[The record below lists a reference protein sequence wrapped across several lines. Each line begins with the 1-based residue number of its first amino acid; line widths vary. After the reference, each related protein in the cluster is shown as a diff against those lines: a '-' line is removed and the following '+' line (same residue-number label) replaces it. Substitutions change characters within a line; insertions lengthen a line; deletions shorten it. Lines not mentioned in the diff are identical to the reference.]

1 MPPPRLD
8 DLPTE
13 ISSSIGYLL
22 HRCAGVS
29 YRLVNAR
36 LAQHGME
43 VKHFAILCSLRV
55 EGPRSQGWL
64 GEHLGIDRTTMV
76 QLVDGLE
83 AKGLVERQ
91 RNPADRR
98 QYALTLTPA
107 GASMWER
114 ARGDVEGSEDD
125 ILDGLSETERA
136 TLRGLLGRVV
146 QAQEQALPAAGD

>member
-1 MPPPRLD
+1 MPPRLD

-22 HRCAGVS
+22 HRSAAVS
-29 YRLVNAR
+29 YRAVNAR
-36 LAQHGME
+36 LQPHGIE

-98 QYALTLTPA
+98 SYALTLTPA
-107 GASMWER
+107 GTAMWER
-114 ARGDVEGSEDD
+114 ARGDVQRSEDD
-125 ILDGLSETERA
+125 ILAGLDETDRD
-136 TLRGLLGRVV
+136 TLRALLGRVV
-146 QAQEQALPAAGD
+146 QAQEQPQA

>member
-1 MPPPRLD
+1 MPPRLD

-22 HRCAGVS
+22 HRSAAAA
-29 YRLVNAR
+29 YRAVNAR
-36 LAQHGME
+36 LAPHGIE
-43 VKHFAILCSLRV
+43 VKHFAILCSLRT

-64 GEHLGIDRTTMV
+64 GEQLGIDRTTMV

-98 QYALTLTPA
+98 SYALT
-107 GASMWER
+107 
-114 ARGDVEGSEDD
+114 
-125 ILDGLSETERA
+125 I
-136 TLRGLLGRVV
+136 
-146 QAQEQALPAAGD
+146 